1 MWNESSFLAIVSDV
15 KNHAKELVNDM
26 YFAGDGYVCE
36 FESWVRYWEPSKFN
50 ESVEVTH
57 ADVWQELVEDLKREE
72 IGVGDFP
79 PYELVYTDDIQKYF
93 EENTDE
99 CEEALIDTYGGIDHF
114 GSISDAVEAAVAAHL
129 WQLSCRDLSDIV
141 WVLESEDYEG

>member
-1 MWNESSFLAIVSDV
+1 MWNESDFLAIVSDV
-15 KNHAKELVNDM
+15 KNHAVELVNGL
-26 YFAGDGYVCE
+26 YFEGYGYESE
-36 FESWVRYWEPSKFN
+36 FEFWVRYWEPSKFN

-93 EENTDE
+93 EENTNE
-99 CEEALIDTYGGIDHF
+99 CEEALCEIHGGLDDF

-129 WQLSCRDLSDIV
+129 WQLSYRDLSGIV
-141 WVLESEDYEG
+141 LALEDEDYEG